1 MSRRT
6 RFMSALALTGA
17 LALAGCANS
26 DPLGGSGSGESGQSG
41 SGQSAAGD
49 ATPTDAD
56 SEVIVVGSQDYYS
69 NEIIAEVYAQSL
81 ENAGYTVDRQFRIGQ
96 REVYL
101 PEIEDGKIDLFPEY
115 SGNLLQYWDPETEA
129 RLPQDVYTAL
139 VEATPEG
146 LQVLDQAEASDQDS
160 YTVTRAFADQWN
172 LEGIGDLA
180 EVTEPMVLGGNSELE
195 DRPYGPKG
203 LKELYAVTVGFTPV
217 EDSGGP
223 LTLKALS
230 DGDIQLANIYTADP
244 AIAANDLIVLTDTKG
259 LFLASHVVPVASIG
273 LDSGAA
279 EVINKVNAAMSPAD
293 LVAMNARSVDEQ
305 LPASTIASDWL
316 QEKNL

>member
-244 AIAANDLIVLTDTKG
+244 AIAANDLVVLTDTKG